1 MSAAV
6 FSKSPN
12 LVLAVVIEMVWKNK
26 CSMQETEKWLSNL
39 KQKNKKKEGEKE
51 TSGWGQREY
60 EKGT

>member
-26 CSMQETEKWLSNL
+26 CSMQETEKWLSSL
-39 KQKNKKKEGEKE
+39 KQKKKKEGEKE